1 MTQDH
6 PYCGPAPDQSD
17 WIWAWNLD
25 PYLICVL
32 LALGGAGAWALR
44 RTDRGRHRALGVAFG
59 AAVLAFI
66 SPLCALTV
74 ALFAAR
80 TLHHLVVF
88 GILAPAL
95 ALAFPLRKIPVAAS
109 FAALSGALWLWHI
122 PQAYSAAWDS
132 ALIYWAMQAALIVP
146 AWAFWSSVL
155 GRRAKL
161 EHVIWLVPLVG
172 QMGLLGALLT
182 FAQRPFYLEH
192 LAHAER
198 FGLTALQDQQL
209 AGLIM
214 WVPGMIPVAVL
225 AGVMAQRLLQRDMR
239 I

>member
-1 MTQDH
+1 MTDSTS
-6 PYCGPAPDQSD
+6 YCGPAPDRAD
-17 WIWAWNLD
+17 WAGAWNLD
-25 PYLICVL
+25 PYLVVALCVL
-32 LALGGAGAWALR
+32 GVFGGLALRGQDA
-44 RTDRGRHRALGVAFG
+44 DRKGALGVASG
-59 AAVLAFI
+59 AAFLAFI

-88 GILAPAL
+88 GVLAPAL
-95 ALAFPLRKIPVAAS
+95 ALAFPLRKIPVMAS
-109 FAALSGALWLWHI
+109 FTALSAALWLWHI
-122 PQAYSAAWDS
+122 PQVYSAAWDNS
-132 ALIYWAMQAALIVP
+132 LVYWVMQAALILP
-146 AWAFWSSVL
+146 AWAFWSVIL
-155 GRRAKL
+155 GRSKL
-161 EHVIWLVPLVG
+161 EHVIWLVPLIG

-192 LAHAER
+192 LAYAER
-198 FGLTALQDQQL
+198 FGLSALQDQQL

-225 AGVMAQRLLQRDMR
+225 AGVMAQRLLRRDMR